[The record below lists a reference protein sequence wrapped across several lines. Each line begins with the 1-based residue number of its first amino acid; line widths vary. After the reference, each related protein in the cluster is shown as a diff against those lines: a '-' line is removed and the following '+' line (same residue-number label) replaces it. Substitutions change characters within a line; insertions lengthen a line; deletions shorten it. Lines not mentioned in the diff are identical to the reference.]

1 MVRQSQILATTWR
14 FLTDAVMQAVG
25 AGRSSPFVILRQAAL
40 AAQTGGPSG
49 ARERDTV
56 EGVEVAAKI
65 AFGAAGSPGLRFASP
80 EDDGSKIAA

>member
-1 MVRQSQILATTWR
+1 MFVHGIASTPSRKAPKRHYRTYISP
-14 FLTDAVMQAVG
+14 
-25 AGRSSPFVILRQAAL
+25 PFVILRQAAS

-56 EGVEVAAKI
+56 EGAALAVKI

-80 EDDGSKIAA
+80 EDDESKIAA